1 MDTRGLCPE
10 RDQMPCVQRIPCRA
24 SRCSFFETF
33 VPFSVSWLQRLLQR
47 PLPPCLGTSCC
58 DRNMPRIIGIHT
70 GIHVIILINVYSC
83 YVPRFAVGMEQ
94 HARRSLKHNYQPKC
108 LINIFTSWTGR
119 YDKGSES
126 ETAAEGIRKVASTTI
141 LTGNYCWLRPT
152 CWTLFSHAS
161 GNLRAHAVIFAE
173 KYLRRWEW
181 CSWLRGRA
189 GRIVKGK
196 LLSATSWP
204 APAETLMAVPPL
216 GSRPRASPRQ
226 CALVSRFANIRHI
239 QKLSKF
245 HKWW

>member
-1 MDTRGLCPE
+1 MLCPTICYWDGTACPKILE
-10 RDQMPCVQRIPCRA
+10 AQLPAKMFDKHFCVM
-24 SRCSFFETF
+24 S
-33 VPFSVSWLQRLLQR
+33 
-47 PLPPCLGTSCC
+47 
-58 DRNMPRIIGIHT
+58 
-70 GIHVIILINVYSC
+70 
-83 YVPRFAVGMEQ
+83 
-94 HARRSLKHNYQPKC
+94 
-108 LINIFTSWTGR
+108 TGR

-141 LTGNYCWLRPT
+141 LTGYYCWLRPT

-204 APAETLMAVPPL
+204 APADTLMDVPPL